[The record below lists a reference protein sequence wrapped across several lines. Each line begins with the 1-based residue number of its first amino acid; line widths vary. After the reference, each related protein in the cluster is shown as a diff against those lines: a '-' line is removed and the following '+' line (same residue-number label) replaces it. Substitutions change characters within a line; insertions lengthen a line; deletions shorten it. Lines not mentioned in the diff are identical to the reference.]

1 MFDMTSETQNS
12 WSTCAN
18 SCYQEVNTCA
28 TMANWPIGCQ
38 PPAKCTTTT
47 SQVVFGSGLCWQHV
61 GHSAEVLTD
70 LYKYLE
76 IGEMSRRLPISR
88 CCVFGLSEVSHVTL
102 ANPGLSA
109 MDTISHRIEDLG
121 TRLWIKAGMQ
131 NAVRWNQ
138 ILFTSIALIQIHRIG
153 SGSVVLPG

>member
-1 MFDMTSETQNS
+1 MCDMKSETQNS
-12 WSTCAN
+12 WSTCAKG
-18 SCYQEVNTCA
+18 CYQEVNTCA

-61 GHSAEVLTD
+61 GHSAKVLTD

-102 ANPGLSA
+102 ANPPPWFVSNGHNQS
-109 MDTISHRIEDLG
+109 
-121 TRLWIKAGMQ
+121 Q
-131 NAVRWNQ
+131 N
-138 ILFTSIALIQIHRIG
+138 
-153 SGSVVLPG
+153 